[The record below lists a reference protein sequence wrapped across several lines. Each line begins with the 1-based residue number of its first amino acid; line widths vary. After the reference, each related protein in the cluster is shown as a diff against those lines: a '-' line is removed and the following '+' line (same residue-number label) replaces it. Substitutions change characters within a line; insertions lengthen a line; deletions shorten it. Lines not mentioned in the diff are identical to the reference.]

1 MLDLRTVLTNQ
12 TCEHVHGLYK
22 SLMDDFSLKLF
33 FFTIWKKID
42 EKKKSSSIKKKTQQT
57 HFGFIIVFLNKNKI
71 GKIRRQK

>member
-1 MLDLRTVLTNQ
+1 VLTNQ

-22 SLMDDFSLKLF
+22 SLMDGFSPKLF

-42 EKKKSSSIKKKTQQT
+42 EKKSQVQLKKNPQQT

>member
-1 MLDLRTVLTNQ
+1 MLTNQ
-12 TCEHVHGLYK
+12 TCEHIHGLYK
-22 SLMDDFSLKLF
+22 SLMDGFSLKLF

-42 EKKKSSSIKKKTQQT
+42 EKKKVKFNLKKKPQQT

>member
-1 MLDLRTVLTNQ
+1 
-12 TCEHVHGLYK
+12 
-22 SLMDDFSLKLF
+22 MDDFSLKLF

>member
-1 MLDLRTVLTNQ
+1 VLTNQ
-12 TCEHVHGLYK
+12 TCEHIHGLYK
-22 SLMDDFSLKLF
+22 SLMDGFSLKLF

-42 EKKKSSSIKKKTQQT
+42 EKKSQVQFKKKKTQQT